1 MIIANVHKA
10 KTELSKLIVATLEGE
25 KVVIAKGKE
34 PVVELV
40 KYTRS
45 KKRNSYGLLKGKVWV
60 SPDFDDEDP
69 EINKMFYG
77 E

>member
-10 KTELSKLIVATLEGE
+10 KTDLSKLIEAVLSGE
-25 KVVIAKGKE
+25 KVIIAKNNV

-40 KYTRS
+40 KH
-45 KKRNSYGLLKGKVWV
+45 KKPLFKSSYGILKGKVWV
-60 SPDFDDEDP
+60 SNDFDKEDL